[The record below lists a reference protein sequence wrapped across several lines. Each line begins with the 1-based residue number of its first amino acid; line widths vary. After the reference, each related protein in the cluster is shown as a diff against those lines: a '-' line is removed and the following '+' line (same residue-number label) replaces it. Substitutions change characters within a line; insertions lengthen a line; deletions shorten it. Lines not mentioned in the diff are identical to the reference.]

1 MDVLKELYNVVVD
14 RISRKPQG
22 SYTAYLAS
30 MGKVYVARKLG
41 EESLEVIIASLT
53 ESKDRLVSEAVDLLY
68 HLIVLLALNDVSI
81 DEVYEEIL
89 RRRR

>member
-14 RISRKPQG
+14 RIGKKPQG

-30 MGKVYVARKLG
+30 MGKAYVARKVG

-68 HLIVLLALNDVSI
+68 HLIVLLVLNNVSI

-89 RRRR
+89 RRRK